1 MAENATLPRPKP
13 HFYNGVSLMR
23 HKLAIAAV
31 VLVIAGVLV
40 PVGVWASNNHPDG
53 RNASGVERRIAQIYG
68 RPDEGSDDKVV
79 GDILIERFYAVDPE
93 SGQRYIADVAK
104 GRVKEI
110 QSWTNEFGT
119 TFYTLVLERQSLQN
133 QRQPLR
139 SFVRELA
146 PPQLENS
153 AAYLGLVV
161 QPGAADDAMAVN
173 FDGTVPVDREPFFV
187 WNHRPLYDTLLTQPI
202 SSIQAPQLMPS
213 KGYNFL
219 LSTSELWPYFKTA
232 FNVNKAVWVSE
243 QILVDATSPQ
253 HRLAFYQRLGS

>member
-93 SGQRYIADVAK
+93 SGQRYVADVAK

-173 FDGTVPVDREPFFV
+173 FDGTVPVD
-187 WNHRPLYDTLLTQPI
+187 
-202 SSIQAPQLMPS
+202 
-213 KGYNFL
+213 
-219 LSTSELWPYFKTA
+219 LSL
-232 FNVNKAVWVSE
+232 
-243 QILVDATSPQ
+243 I
-253 HRLAFYQRLGS
+253 HI